1 MALIF
6 PLVAMFLFGIIEF
19 GIAFL
24 QVQSIRTGVRE
35 GGRVAAVGADVSS
48 TQQRT
53 VVASVGSI
61 PAGQEGNVQVSSSQG
76 GRCTAQNIG
85 SDVTVSYDTA
95 NLPNG
100 GIVVRIPLISDI
112 VMTPVLR
119 ANFRCEV

>member
-1 MALIF
+1 
-6 PLVAMFLFGIIEF
+6 
-19 GIAFL
+19 
-24 QVQSIRTGVRE
+24 
-35 GGRVAAVGADVSS
+35 
-48 TQQRT
+48 